1 MPHRHTTTTVMRTL
15 LAALCTLTAVAA
27 VAQAA
32 PPPVAV
38 GYVKTVT
45 GEAWVSTAGL
55 RSKAA
60 PGTPIMIGSQL
71 KTLADASLGVT
82 FKDNT
87 VMSFGPDTELTVDEF
102 LYAPAQG
109 ELRLGTSLV
118 KGSLNY
124 VSGVIAKLKPE
135 AVTVKTPT
143 GIIGVRGTQFVA
155 KVEDAR

>member
-1 MPHRHTTTTVMRTL
+1 MPVSHQHNILRALSAGL
-15 LAALCTLTAVAA
+15 LVAWSAAVPVAA
-27 VAQAA
+27 QTASA
-32 PPPVAV
+32 AV
-38 GYVKTVT
+38 GYVKTVS
-45 GEAWVSTAGL
+45 GEAWVTTGGE
-55 RSKAA
+55 RVKAV
-60 PGTPIMIGSQL
+60 PGTAVQIGSQL
-71 KTLADASLGVT
+71 KTLSQATLGVT

-87 VMSFGPDTELTVDEF
+87 VMSFGPDTELTVDEY

-109 ELRLGTSLV
+109 ELKLGANLV

-155 KVEDAR
+155 KVEDAK